1 MYRGYGTF
9 HEQEAIDMYERQY
22 GWEIRDRNSV
32 MVKWPFIRSED
43 VLQHQDNTTTTKSS
57 LEHPIIQQSQRTFVP
72 LTSAIKSEITK
83 HKRPPNSS
91 KNGFI

>member
-1 MYRGYGTF
+1 VYRGYGTF

-43 VLQHQDNTTTTKSS
+43 VLQHQDNTTTTKKV
-57 LEHPIIQQSQRTFVP
+57 LRTSHCSRI
-72 LTSAIKSEITK
+72 SANIRSFNKCYQI
-83 HKRPPNSS
+83 
-91 KNGFI
+91 